1 MLLPTVISDHL
12 AAMKPGEIISVVQQ
26 PSRIDLAI
34 AVIQQGRYPEMLGSD
49 RSLYPF
55 EMLETAKDFFP
66 PLFIFHGT
74 DDTAVE
80 VERTQ
85 RFVQKFRE
93 VVPKGKVL
101 VKYEPGE
108 HVFDSPV
115 GLEVPWLKQGLAFV
129 AEEWLG

>member
-1 MLLPTVISDHL
+1 
-12 AAMKPGEIISVVQQ
+12 
-26 PSRIDLAI
+26 
-34 AVIQQGRYPEMLGSD
+34 MLGSD

-55 EMLETAKDFFP
+55 GMLEIANNFFP

-80 VERTQ
+80 VEGTQ

-93 VVPKGKVL
+93 VAPKGKVL
-101 VKYEPGE
+101 VKYEPGK

-115 GLEVPWLKQGLAFV
+115 GLEVSCLKRGLAFV